1 MEDHVS
7 SEDDLSGKVKGK
19 RPSQA
24 EVNVPPVEA
33 EGEKPSPLVLFAC
46 RHLWHK
52 TCLEQASDAESE
64 EGARQSG
71 RLKCPVCT

>member
-1 MEDHVS
+1 MEDNVS

-64 EGARQSG
+64 EGARQPG
-71 RLKCPVCT
+71 RLKCPVCI